1 MTVRM
6 YSSLDAGAPVLPNV
20 SGQRFLDNLKLIL
33 KACLVDGYTGKPA
46 AGWTLAHE
54 HADGISFSNG
64 EGVITF
70 VYGGGVQGTNVYL
83 MEEITDG
90 STALP
95 TGVNRRSGP
104 WYEGSPVTQRA
115 WFNSYLYGTQP
126 NKGWVLVADEATVYL
141 MVQTGT
147 ISTADAQ
154 YHQANA
160 IYFGRFYPVGGG
172 VGFCALGTSSGNSAI
187 SHFLRDTSQA
197 GTVLRHPL
205 TNLSDQG
212 VDPTYRALGL
222 TLGSAALENRAPDK
236 VSPRVVQ
243 FSRALM
249 GGGGVGVSGSTQP
262 SSLIVCGHLRGL
274 MVDQALGSTY
284 LTPILQRLG
293 VATPNG
299 TDRLKAVP
307 IGSKSFVPAYLHT
320 SDLGG
325 FFSLDEADW
334 TPLWS

>member
-6 YSSLDAGAPVLPNV
+6 YSSLDAGAPALPNV

-70 VYGGGVQGTNVYL
+70 VYAAHATATHVYI
-83 MEEITDG
+83 MEAVTDG

-104 WYEGSPVTQRA
+104 WYEGSPVTGRA
-115 WFNSYLYGTQP
+115 WFNSTLYGTQT

-141 MVQTGT
+141 MVRTGT
-147 ISTADAQ
+147 ISTADTQ
-154 YHQANA
+154 YHQATA

-172 VGFCALGTSSGNSAI
+172 VGFCALGTSDNNGVSSY
-187 SHFLRDTSQA
+187 FLRDASQS

-212 VDPTYRALGL
+212 VGPTYRALGL
-222 TLGSAALENRAPDK
+222 TLGPKALQNLAPDK

-249 GGGGVGVSGSTQP
+249 GGLGVGVSGST
-262 SSLIVCGHLRGL
+262 SSDSPIVCGHLRGL
-274 MVDQALGSTY
+274 MIDQALGSTY

-299 TDRLKAVP
+299 TDRLKAVT
-307 IGSKSFVPAYLHT
+307 IGSKSLVPAYLHT